1 MHRKNY
7 RGILEYTDI
16 LIRVQTKSGQIRL
29 SGKICRLNIIQT
41 RNEDYRKDR
50 TTGIYRWEKDRDDQS
65 LFRYLKGYVKIRI
78 TGYSPERF
86 RICAAFTG
94 SGYGN

>member
-1 MHRKNY
+1 M
-7 RGILEYTDI
+7 I
-16 LIRVQTKSGQIRL
+16 
-29 SGKICRLNIIQT
+29 
-41 RNEDYRKDR
+41 
-50 TTGIYRWEKDRDDQS
+50 QS

-86 RICAAFTG
+86 LKMKQGHVNTRPIKGTRKRGETPG